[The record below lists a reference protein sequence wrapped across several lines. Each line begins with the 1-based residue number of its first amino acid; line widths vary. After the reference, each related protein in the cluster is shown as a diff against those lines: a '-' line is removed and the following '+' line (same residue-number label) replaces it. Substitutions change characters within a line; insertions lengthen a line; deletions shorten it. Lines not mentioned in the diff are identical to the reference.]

1 MSLSS
6 LSVRVAVACVGV
18 LVLCSGLTACS
29 HGDAAAKEPL
39 TPSSTET
46 TIVPPE
52 GDPWPYPTPTLAP
65 EASRDDSAGACAVAA
80 YFMEATSYDSVH
92 LRTDTYERYG
102 ADDCQQCKTA
112 IDTVDKVWKQHG
124 WIRGERVEDLQPLS
138 VDQLEGDSNSWSCD
152 FYLQQTKWEAWA
164 PGYASVQTEPPFSG
178 NFSVHVKRVGD
189 AWKVFEYGV
198 FEDTAK

>member
-6 LSVRVAVACVGV
+6 LSIRVAAACVGL

-80 YFMEATSYDSVH
+80 YFMEATPYDSAH
-92 LRTDTYERYG
+92 LRTDTYDKYG
-102 ADDCQQCKTA
+102 ADDCKQCKETA
-112 IDTVDKVWKQHG
+112 RAI
-124 WIRGERVEDLQPLS
+124 EDLRKRGGWSRGDRIEDIQLLS
-138 VDQLEGDSNSWSCD
+138 VDQLDDGPNSWSCD
-152 FYLQQTKWEAWA
+152 FYIQEAEWEGWA
-164 PGYASVQTEPPFSG
+164 PGYSKKETKPAFAS
-178 NFSVHVKRVGD
+178 NYSVHVRRVGD
-189 AWKVFEYGV
+189 TWKVFEYGV